1 MVEEFRKLNDRGL
14 QEFAAWIKEGGK
26 GLLPLYLLESTEYSS
41 RTDYILSKN
50 LPILENRFEFGKHLV
65 ELLQHIPYLEIE
77 NDINFWSSLALVW
90 FDSISSQ
97 NESGNRNIQEMARY
111 ILKLNWHDYRH
122 LVRTPWILLRLHGV
136 HSKFLLSSSKKD
148 GNPLSITSDTLE
160 KIGSRQS
167 LLRNNKVMKVFSNL
181 YFDHKLD
188 QLKPRVT
195 GKGPGT
201 PIRTGVIVRQL
212 ALTYDLER
220 MPERDIYD
228 ILPREFDHWKEGVS
242 FD

>member
-1 MVEEFRKLNDRGL
+1 MSEKFRKLSDEGL
-14 QEFAAWIKEGGK
+14 AMFKLWLLGG
-26 GLLPLYLLESTEYSS
+26 GQDPLPLNLLNSPEHSTS
-41 RTDYILSKN
+41 TDFIFSTV
-50 LPILENRFEFGKHLV
+50 LPEFDNRYDFGKHLV
-65 ELLQHIPYLEIE
+65 TLFQDIPHLEIE
-77 NDINFWSSLALVW
+77 NDISFWSSLALVW
-90 FDSISSQ
+90 FDSISSR

-122 LVRTPWILLRLHGV
+122 LVRTPWILVRLHGV
-136 HSKFLLSSSKKD
+136 HAKFLLSSSKKD

-167 LLRNNKVMKVFSNL
+167 LLRNHTVMKVLSNL
-181 YFDHKLD
+181 YFDHELE

-220 MPERDIYD
+220 MPEKDIYD
-228 ILPREFDHWKEGVS
+228 ILPREFDHWKEGVAL
-242 FD
+242 D